1 MKEFKGRLLMTLK
14 SFVSKLMAFVKAPKF
29 EVQKDIQNRIASSVF
44 VVGVAI
50 LAGASKI
57 ILTDIN
63 GSNMSLSTLLLGSRT
78 GEAISLG
85 IGLTLLHYVLIGST
99 LLLSGIMFFLKNTS
113 VLSSF
118 QQAVLTQTQKIRN
131 KKLLTNPTKNVKSI
145 GSKKLKTTKSKTA
158 VKFKQATS
166 SVKLKPSP
174 YLQSVN
180 RFKTKMTSGLSRVLH
195 SVTIYS
201 TKKRK
206 QTIIIVSV
214 IAASAIL
221 NVFFLTT
228 ISAQFFTKNNIYSYG
243 SVQIQTETAG
253 LNVYRDSGCS
263 NKVSSLPW
271 GNISPGGSISNL
283 VYIKNEGD
291 VPLTL
296 TLDTTDWSPSN
307 APNYISLN
315 WNYDGQAVE
324 PNQVI
329 LVRLTLRVSQSINGI
344 QSFDFQIIINGTG

>member
-1 MKEFKGRLLMTLK
+1 MIKEFKGRLLTALK
-14 SFVSKLMAFVKAPKF
+14 SFVSKLITFVKAPKL
-29 EVQKDIQNRIASSVF
+29 ELQKDIQNMIASSVF

-50 LAGASKI
+50 LAGTTKI

-63 GSNMSLSTLLLGSRT
+63 GSDMGLSTLLLGSRT
-78 GEAISLG
+78 GESISLG
-85 IGLTLLHYVLIGST
+85 IGLNLLHYILIGST

-118 QQAVLTQTQKIRN
+118 QQAVLTQVQKIRN

-145 GSKKLKTTKSKTA
+145 GSKKLKTTTSKTA

-195 SVTIYS
+195 SLTIYI

-206 QTIIIVSV
+206 QTIIVSV

-253 LNVYRDSGCS
+253 LNVYRDSSCT

-315 WNYDGQAVE
+315 WNYDGQAIE